1 MNVQEHR
8 SPRRTRRQA
17 ATGASGA
24 LVDARQDADV
34 AQLAAAQAE
43 ARSADHQIKVAMA
56 AYFIAEKRG
65 FEPGHELEDWLAA
78 EAEIA
83 KVEPLPVL
91 TSIQSSP
98 SGSAS

>member
-8 SPRRTRRQA
+8 SPRRTRRQP

-24 LVDARQDADV
+24 VVDALQDAGV
-34 AQLAAAQAE
+34 AQLAAAEAE
-43 ARSADHQIKVAMA
+43 ARIADHQIKVAMA

-65 FEPGHELEDWLAA
+65 FGPGHELEDWLAA
-78 EAEIA
+78 EAEMA
-83 KVEPLPVL
+83 QVEPLSVL